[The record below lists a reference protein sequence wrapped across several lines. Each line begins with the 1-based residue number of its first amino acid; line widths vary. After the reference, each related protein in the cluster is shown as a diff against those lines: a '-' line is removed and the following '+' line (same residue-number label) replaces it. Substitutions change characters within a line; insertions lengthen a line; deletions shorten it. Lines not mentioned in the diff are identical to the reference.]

1 MAEQDMKISDLTTTT
16 EVAASDL
23 AIATIADPDNEGS
36 FLSRKITFGNL
47 AAAILNAFSFPL
59 LITKTVSKTIIGAL
73 NEISF
78 KEFTATLTA
87 GSTTV
92 TISDALITASSMID
106 VWVDSSTP
114 IAYES
119 IEATTGSVVITFE
132 AQSADLPVKVRVK

>member
-23 AIATIADPDNEGS
+23 AIATISDPDNEGS

-47 AAAILNAFSFPL
+47 AAAFLNAFSFPL

-78 KEFTATLTA
+78 KEFSTTLTA

-119 IEATTGSVVITFE
+119 IVATTGSVTITFE

>member
-1 MAEQDMKISDLTTTT
+1 MAEQDMKISELTTTT

-23 AIATIADPDNEGS
+23 AIATIADPDNVGS

-78 KEFTATLTA
+78 KEFSTTLTA
-87 GSTTV
+87 GSTNV

-119 IEATTGSVVITFE
+119 IEATTGSVTITFE
-132 AQSADLPVKVRVK
+132 AQPADLPVKVRIK